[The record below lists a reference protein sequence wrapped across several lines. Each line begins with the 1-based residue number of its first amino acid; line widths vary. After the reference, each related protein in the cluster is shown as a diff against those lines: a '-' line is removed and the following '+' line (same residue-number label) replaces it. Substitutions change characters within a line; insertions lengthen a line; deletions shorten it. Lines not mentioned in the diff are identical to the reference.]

1 MIRYV
6 SSAVC
11 VIAMLTVIKI
21 NNSAVCFPSLA
32 EVSKTP
38 DAAKKAA
45 DKYFRDLEEMFVFS
59 TRKDGAR
66 VVAAYDKSVA
76 DLAAY
81 RSLI

>member
-1 MIRYV
+1 VKECSVYF
-6 SSAVC
+6 S
-11 VIAMLTVIKI
+11 
-21 NNSAVCFPSLA
+21 SLA

-38 DAAKKAA
+38 DVAKKAA

-66 VVAAYDKSVA
+66 VVAAYERSLA

-81 RSLI
+81 RSVI